1 VQTLII
7 CVVNLHIFFNLVQT
21 SKMPINKNALI
32 RYQALDRCFSNPGRR
47 YDINALL
54 ETCNDALFEY
64 NPNAAGIKK
73 RQLYE
78 DIRFMESSQGYS
90 IELEKTKEGRRT
102 FYRYIDKTFSI
113 TKNPINELE
122 AEQLKSA
129 MMVLTR
135 FKGMPQFE
143 WVNELLPKLDQTFLL
158 KDKDNHIMSFESNP
172 FLKGLEFLEPI
183 FNAISY
189 KKSLEIVYQPFA
201 KDEITS
207 IFFPYHLKQF
217 NSRWFLFGRNP
228 DYENLT
234 NYPLDRIK
242 SIKEMDTSYIET
254 EIDFEDYFEDVVG
267 VTLNAGNPKII
278 ELKITKK
285 LWPYIETK
293 PLHGSQKKKLS
304 DINYVYLTIEV
315 IPNFELEKLIL
326 SFGEEMIVL
335 SPTHFQ
341 ESIRSRLQKNLT
353 AYD

>member
-1 VQTLII
+1 
-7 CVVNLHIFFNLVQT
+7 
-21 SKMPINKNALI
+21 MPINKNALI

-54 ETCNDALFEY
+54 EICNEALFEY
-64 NPNAAGIKK
+64 NPGATGIKK

-90 IELEKTKEGRRT
+90 IELEKLKEGRRT
-102 FYRYIDKTFSI
+102 FYKYLDSSFSI

-158 KDKDNHIMSFESNP
+158 KDRENHIMAFENNP
-172 FLKGLEFLEPI
+172 FLKGLEFLNPI
-183 FNAISY
+183 FNAISH
-189 KKSLEIVYQPFA
+189 KKCIEISYQPFG
-201 KDEITS
+201 KQEFTTN
-207 IFFPYHLKQF
+207 FFPYHLKQF
-217 NSRWFLFGRNP
+217 NSRWFLFGQNP
-228 DYENLT
+228 NYESLT
-234 NYPLDRIK
+234 NYPLDRINMVNEIDIPF
-242 SIKEMDTSYIET
+242 SET
-254 EIDFEDYFEDVVG
+254 EIDFEEYFEDVIG
-267 VTLNAGNPKII
+267 VTLNEGQPEII
-278 ELKITKK
+278 ELKVNSK

-293 PLHGSQKKKLS
+293 PLHGSQKIKQRDENFVFITLH
-304 DINYVYLTIEV
+304 V

-326 SFGEEMIVL
+326 SFGEDIIVY

-341 ESIRSRLQKNLT
+341 DTIKCRLQKNLN

>member
-1 VQTLII
+1 
-7 CVVNLHIFFNLVQT
+7 
-21 SKMPINKNALI
+21 MPINKNALI
-32 RYQALDRCFSNPGRR
+32 RYQALDKCFANPGRR

-54 ETCNDALFEY
+54 EICNDALFEY
-64 NPNAAGIKK
+64 NTDATGIKK

-78 DIRFMESSQGYS
+78 DIRFMESNQGYS

-102 FYRYIDKTFSI
+102 FYKYIDTSFSI

-158 KDKDNHIMSFESNP
+158 KDKENHIMSFENNP
-172 FLKGLEFLEPI
+172 FLKGLEFLDPI
-183 FNAISY
+183 FNAINH
-189 KKSLEIVYQPFA
+189 KKSLEITYQPFG
-201 KDEITS
+201 KDEFSS
-207 IFFPYHLKQF
+207 IIFPYHLKQF

-228 DYENLT
+228 DYKTLT
-234 NYPLDRIK
+234 NYPLDRINE
-242 SIKEMDTSYIET
+242 IHEVDMSYVET
-254 EIDFEDYFEDVVG
+254 EIDFEEYFEDVVG
-267 VTLNAGNPKII
+267 VTLNDGNPEII

-304 DINYVYLTIEV
+304 DNHYVYISIEV
-315 IPNFELEKLIL
+315 VPNFELEKLIL
-326 SFGEEMIVL
+326 SFGEEMIVI
-335 SPTHFQ
+335 SPNHFQ
-341 ESIRSRLQKNLT
+341 ESIKQRLLKNISF
-353 AYD
+353 YN

>member
-1 VQTLII
+1 
-7 CVVNLHIFFNLVQT
+7 
-21 SKMPINKNALI
+21 MPINKNALI
-32 RYQALDRCFSNPGRR
+32 RYQALDKCFSNPGRR
-47 YDINALL
+47 YDINDLL
-54 ETCNDALFEY
+54 EVCNEALFEY
-64 NPNAAGIKK
+64 NPDATGIKK

-90 IELEKTKEGRRT
+90 VELEKTKEGRRT
-102 FYRYIDKTFSI
+102 FYKYLDSSFSI

-158 KDKDNHIMSFESNP
+158 KDRDNPLMSFESNP

-189 KKSLEIVYQPFA
+189 KKSLEIIYQPFA
-201 KDEITS
+201 KDKITS
-207 IFFPYHLKQF
+207 TFFPYHLKQF

-234 NYPLDRIK
+234 NFALDRIE
-242 SIKEMDTSYIET
+242 SIKEIDLTYQET
-254 EIDFEDYFEDVVG
+254 KIDFEEYFDDVVG
-267 VTLNAGNPKII
+267 VTLNEGQPEII
-278 ELKITKK
+278 EFKVTSK

-293 PLHGSQKKKLS
+293 PLHGSQKVKHI
-304 DINYVYLTIEV
+304 DETFVYITLEV

-326 SFGEEMIVL
+326 SFGEEIIVTT
-335 SPTHFQ
+335 PIHFQ
-341 ESIRSRLQKNLT
+341 DAIRARLQKNLLS
-353 AYD
+353 YD